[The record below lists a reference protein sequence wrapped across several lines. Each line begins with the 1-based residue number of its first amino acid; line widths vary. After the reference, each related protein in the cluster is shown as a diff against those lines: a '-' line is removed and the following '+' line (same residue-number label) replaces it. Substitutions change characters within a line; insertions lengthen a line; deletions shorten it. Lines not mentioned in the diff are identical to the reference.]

1 MTKEI
6 LVGARKSPLA
16 QAQVKEILHEIRSFH
31 PEIHFHCLFVETHGD
46 LDLKTS
52 LRDLGKTDFFT
63 REVDSLLLDGK
74 CRISVH
80 SAKDLPEPLTEGID
94 IAAVTMG
101 KDPSDSLVLRAGETL
116 ASLPT
121 GAKIATS
128 SVRREDAV
136 RQLRA
141 DLTFIDLRGT
151 IGDRLAKLE
160 NGEADGVVIA
170 EAALLRLELTHLNRI
185 RLPGE
190 TVKYQGQLAIA
201 IKAGD
206 REMMSLFSC
215 LDVRRSSFL

>member
-16 QAQVKEILHEIRSFH
+16 QAQVKEILYEIRLFR
-31 PEIHFHCLFVETHGD
+31 PEIHFHCLFVDTHGD

-52 LRDLGKTDFFT
+52 LRDLSKTDFFT
-63 REVDSLLLDGK
+63 REVDRLLCEGK
-74 CRISVH
+74 CRVGVH
-80 SAKDLPEPLTEGID
+80 SAKDLPEPLMKGID
-94 IAAVTMG
+94 IAAITMG
-101 KDPSDSLVLRAGETL
+101 RDPADSLVLRAGETL
-116 ASLPT
+116 ASLPG

-141 DLTFIDLRGT
+141 DLNFMDLRGT

-170 EAALLRLELTHLNRI
+170 EAAIIRLELTHLNRI

-190 TVKYQGQLAIA
+190 TVKYQGQLAVA
-201 IKAGD
+201 VKEGD

-215 LDVRRSSFL
+215 LDVRHSS